1 MLPTTFY
8 YINVFYMRKKNYNLK
23 ELVKNRGLRFLFVFI
38 QIEITVENKYSIKA
52 KSTKI
57 ELVNISFN

>member
-1 MLPTTFY
+1 
-8 YINVFYMRKKNYNLK
+8 MRKKKYNLK